1 MRFRLVPKSSTL
13 DDLGCWSA
21 WKPFLLPWCTLL
33 HHVICHP
40 LLSYNTWL
48 HPVSTDWLDL
58 CHMLRGRGLQK
69 SPWSRIFSFIG
80 ANLDFILNAKF
91 DLNLSKFKEISFIG
105 LIRCLILNVPFGFRV
120 TGCVLL
126 LGTVSQSSSTP
137 VPRLCLVPS
146 SWQQAACSSG
156 RVRLCYSETVQCP
169 FTSCYCYRTAA
180 VSVVHCRTCRHH
192 WEMD

>member
-69 SPWSRIFSFIG
+69 SLHEVRFFLSSEQIWISFWMWSLIWIW
-80 ANLDFILNAKF
+80 ANLRRYHSSDWSDVWLWMCR
-91 DLNLSKFKEISFIG
+91 L
-105 LIRCLILNVPFGFRV
+105 
-120 TGCVLL
+120 
-126 LGTVSQSSSTP
+126 VSEW
-137 VPRLCLVPS
+137 LVVF
-146 SWQQAACSSG
+146 C
-156 RVRLCYSETVQCP
+156 C
-169 FTSCYCYRTAA
+169 
-180 VSVVHCRTCRHH
+180 
-192 WEMD
+192 